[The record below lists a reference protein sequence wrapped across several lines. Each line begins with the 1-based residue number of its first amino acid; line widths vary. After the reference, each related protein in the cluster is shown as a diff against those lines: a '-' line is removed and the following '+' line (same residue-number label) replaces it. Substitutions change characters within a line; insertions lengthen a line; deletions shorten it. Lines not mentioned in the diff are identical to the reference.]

1 MGKNKSAV
9 SIIGGAD
16 GPTSIFIAGK
26 TKKQP
31 LKLKI
36 RNNIYKYK
44 RRMMEKKIIANPH
57 TLNEVVHYAV
67 HRYRLSETDSRERQ
81 YLEQYKDLKERLI
94 LRYRPEILGEMKDI
108 SKPDV
113 SNEESIRE
121 YFNKIEE
128 RSRKIAEMPDDV
140 IAMDFHLYKI
150 KIGDDFLEI
159 VIDYIWNIFGIS
171 YSGNKKTMKQFKK
184 ISKDLYLYYGVSE
197 ADIKSN
203 TERYTSLV
211 VALSS

>member
-1 MGKNKSAV
+1 MGKNKSVV

>member
-9 SIIGGAD
+9 SIIGGSD

-57 TLNEVVHYAV
+57 TLNEVVHYAM
-67 HRYRLSETDSRERQ
+67 HRYGLSETDSSERQ
-81 YLEQYKDLKERLI
+81 YLEQYKDLKESLI

-108 SKPDV
+108 PKPDV

-159 VIDYIWNIFGIS
+159 EIDYIWNIFGIS

-197 ADIKSN
+197 DDIKSN
-203 TERYTSLV
+203 TERYISLV